1 MKTKPTWTFAGIFS
15 CVMLCG
21 TPATFAANT
30 LPTNPAGFAYKIISG
45 ATINPYAHP
54 TGMLIT
60 GRCNRYDP
68 LFASARAGG
77 AEILAYLNAAEASD
91 STVCALDTAFYMG
104 DLGAV
109 PLWPFPTYGQ
119 RVSFANTH
127 MTDVRV
133 GSAWIDHV
141 VEYVEDLMVEDKV
154 DGVFLDVIG
163 ARLWGGNATL
173 AEYDTWPQSEKD
185 AWTSGLVDLVARLDA
200 SRRAINPKFIIV
212 NNNTW
217 DRGGG
222 DPLGLAGEQYVD
234 GICVEH
240 HTAASS
246 PTWQLYANHAYSN
259 LGHRR
264 VIAIGTSTAD
274 AQAWANVQGVTHASD
289 QATYGTPSAPPIAF
303 NRLTDRSKIFGR
315 TTIGTT
321 PSLGMAPDYKRAS
334 KFVLSE
340 NGTLLDLNMYMDG
353 TGGATGEQGIRLVVY
368 RDNGGVPGVKVTE
381 SITRW
386 FAAGV
391 PANWRS
397 FTVPNVP
404 LNAGT
409 YWIAIH
415 SAATGQIV
423 RNFGGGPETNWYGND
438 DTFFGGAADPFG
450 AGTPGGGTLSVYATY
465 TVGQ

>member
-15 CVMLCG
+15 CAKLCG

-30 LPTNPAGFAYKIISG
+30 LPTNPAGFAYKVISG

-77 AEILAYLNAAEASD
+77 AEILAYLNAAEASN

-173 AEYDTWPQSEKD
+173 AEYDTWPKSEKD
-185 AWTSGLVDLVARLDA
+185 AWTERLGR
-200 SRRAINPKFIIV
+200 SRRATRRKSPRDQSKIHH
-212 NNNTW
+212 
-217 DRGGG
+217 RQQQY
-222 DPLGLAGEQYVD
+222 LGPRRRRPSRSRRRAVRRWYLHRAPHS
-234 GICVEH
+234 CVEPNL
-240 HTAASS
+240 AAV
-246 PTWQLYANHAYSN
+246 ANHAYSN

-264 VIAIGTSTAD
+264 VIAIGTSTTD

-289 QATYGTPSAPPIAF
+289 QATYGTPSTPPIAF

-397 FTVPNVP
+397 FTVPNVA